1 MGDNM
6 MNILITG
13 ASGFIGKKLVNRL
26 ANQHTVIC
34 LSRHPFNEDATFVR
48 GSFDRFE
55 DLRGLDPY
63 EIHAVIH
70 LAAVTGGCSE
80 EDGLAVNVLGTRRL
94 YRYLLDR
101 GCKKFVTASSIAAV
115 GSLDDDFIPLELP
128 MQADHPCLAT
138 DAYGL
143 SKALVEE
150 LTHYF
155 QRQHEDTDFINL
167 RFGAVANEDWVPP
180 LIEMDKK
187 MSVPFIVLG
196 HVYASDVVEGIVRVV
211 EAPMKSGVRNFN
223 LVGPDISSQIPAR
236 EILSSIL
243 GDQYDLDYYQLPG
256 NEYKPLYDMS
266 QFITEFGYEPVRST
280 RPTKNHRLVI
290 DKK

>member
-1 MGDNM
+1 MGDDT

-13 ASGFIGKKLVNRL
+13 ASGFIGKKLVKRL

-34 LSRHPFNEDATFVR
+34 LSRHSFNEDATFVQ

-63 EIHAVIH
+63 EIDAVIH

-101 GCKKFVTASSIAAV
+101 GCKKFITASSIAAV

-143 SKALVEE
+143 SKAMVEE
-150 LTHYF
+150 LTRYF
-155 QRQHEDTDFINL
+155 HRVYSDTDFVNL

-180 LIEMDKK
+180 LVEKDKR

-211 EAPMKSGVRNFN
+211 DTPFKSGVRNFN
-223 LVGPDISSQIPAR
+223 LVGPDISSTIPAW

-243 GDQYDLDYYQLPG
+243 GDHYDLDYYKLPG
-256 NEYKPLYDMS
+256 NEFKPLYAMD
-266 QFITEFGYEPVRST
+266 QFIAEFGYEPRRST
-280 RPTKNHRLVI
+280 RRPAEG
-290 DKK
+290 

>member
-1 MGDNM
+1 

-34 LSRHPFNEDATFVR
+34 LSRHPFNEDATFVQ

-143 SKALVEE
+143 SKAMVEDV
-150 LTHYF
+150 TRYF
-155 QRQHEDTDFINL
+155 HRQHTDTDFINL
-167 RFGAVANEDWVPP
+167 RFGAVAHEDWVPP
-180 LIEMDKK
+180 LVEMDTK
-187 MSVPFIVLG
+187 MSVPFVVMG
-196 HVYASDVVEGIVRVV
+196 HIYASDVVEGIVRVV
-211 EAPMKSGVRNFN
+211 EAPLKLGVKNFN

-243 GDQYDLDYYQLPG
+243 GDQYDLDYYQIPG
-256 NEYKPLYDMS
+256 NQYKPLYDMEP
-266 QFITEFGYEPVRST
+266 FITEFGYEPVRST
-280 RPTKNHRLVI
+280 RQ
-290 DKK
+290 

>member
-1 MGDNM
+1 

-13 ASGFIGKKLVNRL
+13 ASGFIGKKLVNGL
-26 ANQHTVIC
+26 ANNHNVIC
-34 LSRHPFNEDATFVR
+34 MSRSQHPIKKDAVYVQ
-48 GSFDRFE
+48 GSFDSLE

-63 EIHAVIH
+63 EIDAVIH
-70 LAAVTGGCSE
+70 LAAVTGGCTE

-115 GSLDDDFIPLELP
+115 GGLDDDFIPLSLP
-128 MQADHPCLAT
+128 IQADHPCLAA

-150 LTHYF
+150 LTRYF
-155 QRQHEDTDFINL
+155 HRVNPDTDFINL

-180 LIEMDKK
+180 LVEKDKR

-196 HVYASDVVEGIVRVV
+196 HVYESDVVEGIIRVV
-211 EAPMKSGVRNFN
+211 DAPIKSGVRNFN
-223 LVGPDISSQIPAR
+223 LVGPDISSTIPAL

-243 GDQYDLDYYQLPG
+243 GDHYGLDYYKLPG
-256 NEYKPLYDMS
+256 NEYKPLYAMDD
-266 QFITEFGYEPVRST
+266 FIAEFGYEPRRST
-280 RPTKNHRLVI
+280 RSP
-290 DKK
+290 

>member
-1 MGDNM
+1 MGVDT

-26 ANQHTVIC
+26 ASKHNVIC
-34 LSRHPFNEDATFVR
+34 LSRHSFEEDATFVR

-55 DLRGLDPY
+55 DLRSLDPY

-138 DAYGL
+138 DSYGL
-143 SKALVEE
+143 SKAMVEE
-150 LTHYF
+150 LTRYF
-155 QRQHEDTDFINL
+155 HRQHADTDFINL
-167 RFGAVANEDWVPP
+167 RFGAVADEDWVPP
-180 LIEMDKK
+180 LVEMDTKI
-187 MSVPFIVLG
+187 SVPFIVLS
-196 HVYASDVVEGIVRVV
+196 HVYASDVVEGIVRVA

-256 NEYKPLYDMS
+256 NEYKPLYDMGR
-266 QFITEFGYEPVRST
+266 FITEFGYEPVRST
-280 RPTKNHRLVI
+280 RQRENHT
-290 DKK
+290 

>member
-1 MGDNM
+1 

-26 ANQHTVIC
+26 TKQHTVIC

-55 DLRGLDPY
+55 DLSGLDPY

-80 EDGLAVNVLGTRRL
+80 EDGLSVNVLGTRRL
-94 YRYLLDR
+94 YRYLLER

-143 SKALVEE
+143 SKAMVEE
-150 LTHYF
+150 LTRYF
-155 QRQHEDTDFINL
+155 HRQHADTDFINL
-167 RFGAVANEDWVPP
+167 RFGAVADVEWVPP
-180 LIEMDKK
+180 LVELGTK

-196 HVYASDVVEGIVRVV
+196 HIYVSDVVEGMVRVV
-211 EAPMKSGVRNFN
+211 EAPMTSGVRNFN
-223 LVGPDISSQIPAR
+223 LVGPDLSSQIPAL
-236 EILSSIL
+236 EILTSIL
-243 GDQYDLDYYQLPG
+243 GDHYGLEYYKIPG
-256 NEYKPLYDMS
+256 NEYKPLYAMDR
-266 QFITEFGYEPVRST
+266 FIAEFGYAPIRST
-280 RPTKNHRLVI
+280 RRAAKG
-290 DKK
+290 

>member
-1 MGDNM
+1 

-26 ANQHTVIC
+26 ASQHTVIC
-34 LSRHPFNEDATFVR
+34 LSRHPFSEDATFVR

-94 YRYLLDR
+94 YRYLLNR

-143 SKALVEE
+143 SKAMVEE
-150 LTHYF
+150 LTRYF
-155 QRQHEDTDFINL
+155 HRQNSDTDFINL
-167 RFGAVANEDWVPP
+167 RFGAVADEDWIPP
-180 LIEMDKK
+180 LVEKDTK

-196 HVYASDVVEGIVRVV
+196 HVYASDVVEGMVRVV

-223 LVGPDISSQIPAR
+223 LVGPDISSHIPAL
-236 EILSSIL
+236 EILTSIL
-243 GDQYDLDYYQLPG
+243 GDHYVLDYYKIPG
-256 NEYKPLYDMS
+256 NEYKPLYAMDP
-266 QFITEFGYEPVRST
+266 FIAEYGYEPLRST
-280 RPTKNHRLVI
+280 RRFS
-290 DKK
+290 